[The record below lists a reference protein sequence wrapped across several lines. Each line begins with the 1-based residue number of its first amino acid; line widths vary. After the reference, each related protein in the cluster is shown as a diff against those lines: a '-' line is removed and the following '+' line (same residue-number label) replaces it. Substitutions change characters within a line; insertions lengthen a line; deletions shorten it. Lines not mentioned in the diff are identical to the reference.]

1 MLVTLGNNQ
10 ALGASASQT
19 FPYACKSVQKILVK
33 IDDTTG
39 STAYLHDIQ
48 VQLGSRVIVSSSG
61 YGMFLQNGFWANPAS
76 SGTTQCEYQIDL
88 GNHELLHNEN
98 LYVRVTAGA
107 NAIDAVDISAVVDD
121 PNTMV
126 AKKWTEYT
134 DSVFTASDTLSAICW
149 DASHNTAIDEA
160 TGTCEIR
167 DAVNSSA
174 PSFISASNWAQ
185 SGYMNSNMR
194 EKVGLLKL
202 SSTPL
207 TTSFNYSSDLVDRIL
222 VCSQMP
228 VTRQQTNQAKFT
240 SKQRQSAIGR

>member
-10 ALGASASQT
+10 ALSANASQT
-19 FPYACKSVQKILVK
+19 FPYACTSVQKILIK

-48 VQLGSRVIVSSSG
+48 VQLGARVIVSSSG
-61 YGMFLQNGFWANPAS
+61 YGMYLQNGFWANTANA
-76 SGTTQCEYQIDL
+76 GTTICSYQIDL
-88 GNHELLHNEN
+88 GNHELMHNEN
-98 LYVRVTAGA
+98 LYVRVTAGS
-107 NAIDAVDISAVVDD
+107 NAIDAVDVSAIVDE

-134 DSVFTASDTLSAICW
+134 DTVFTASDTLSAICW
-149 DASHNTAIDEA
+149 DSTHATAIDEA

-185 SGYMNSNMR
+185 SQYQNADNQER
-194 EKVGLLKL
+194 VGLLKL

-207 TTSFNYSSDLVDRIL
+207 TTTFNYTSDKVDRIL

-228 VTRQQTNQAKFT
+228 VTTQQTKQARFT
-240 SKQRQSAIGR
+240 VKQRSSAVGR